1 MTKALLFTTVILLS
15 SCVKDIVTD
24 SSIRTIKYSDEEY
37 DDLSE
42 VLSLPRTFDNY
53 ISNGVFNSAT
63 RATLGRVLFYDK
75 NLSKDGS
82 VSCGSCHH
90 QDLAFADNADLS
102 TGIYGRKT
110 DRNSLALGVFASFGN
125 EYGSNGSPGEA
136 ILFWDLRVNNTQLQI
151 ESTMANE
158 KEMGIQ
164 LKEVVDRIE
173 GQRHYQILFDKAFET
188 KKIEDHMVL
197 TALENFMQSM
207 SSSNSKFDQV
217 QAGINHSNGASKVF
231 MTDKENIGHKIFAAN
246 CASCHGKA
254 INLFTSHHG
263 QTMANNGLERVSHD
277 RGFGEVSGN
286 EENDGM
292 FKIPSLRNIALTGP
306 YMHDGRF
313 ANLSDV
319 IDFYSE
325 GIQSHD
331 NLNPELRDEN
341 GNARKFNFTDEE
353 KEGLV
358 AFLNTLTDMSE
369 LRHSK
374 FSDPWLK

>member
-1 MTKALLFTTVILLS
+1 MTRALLFSAVILLG
-15 SCVKDIVTD
+15 SCAKDIVTER
-24 SSIRTIKYSDEEY
+24 SIRTIKYSDEEY
-37 DDLSE
+37 EDLSQL
-42 VLSLPRTFDNY
+42 LSLPRDFDNY
-53 ISNGVFNSAT
+53 IANGVFNSAT

-75 NLSKDGS
+75 NLSKDGT

-90 QDLAFADNADLS
+90 QDLAFADNAELS

-110 DRNSLALGVFASFGN
+110 DRNSLALGVFRSFAD
-125 EYGSNGSPGEA
+125 EYGSNGRPGEA
-136 ILFWDLRVNNTQLQI
+136 SLFWDLRANSTQLQI

-164 LKEVVDRIE
+164 LEEVVSRIE

-188 KKIEDHMVL
+188 NKIEDHMVL

-207 SSSNSKFDQV
+207 SSGNSKFDQV
-217 QAGINHSNGASKVF
+217 AGINQFNGASQVF
-231 MTDKENIGHKIFAAN
+231 MTDIENIGHKIFSAN

-254 INLFTSHHG
+254 INLFTS
-263 QTMANNGLERVSHD
+263 QQSQIMANNGLESESRD
-277 RGFGEVSGN
+277 RGFGDVSGN

-313 ANLSDV
+313 AKLSDV

-325 GIQSHD
+325 GIQSHK
-331 NLNPELRDEN
+331 NLNTELRDEN
-341 GNARKFNFTDEE
+341 GHPRKFNFTDED
-353 KEGLV
+353 KEGLI
-358 AFLNTLTDMSE
+358 AFFTHADRYE
-369 LRHSK
+369 
-374 FSDPWLK
+374 